1 MTTRGTMTGMTFGMN
16 RKERTWKKNLI
27 EEKSEKSQFLER
39 LNICLRIIAIVSLII
54 GVYLL
59 LMNPSSN
66 SISPG
71 MQTIIDNMDLI
82 EYGMAGFISL
92 ICLIVAF
99 IARKDSPKLAL
110 VILIAGIAVP
120 LIVWYLHISFPQP
133 HLVPS
138 PN

>member
-1 MTTRGTMTGMTFGMN
+1 MDENTIV
-16 RKERTWKKNLI
+16 EKN
-27 EEKSEKSQFLER
+27 EKSQSLEE
-39 LNICLRIIAIVSLII
+39 LHMFLRIIAVVLFLI
-54 GVYLL
+54 GAYFLL
-59 LMNPSSN
+59 TNPSTSSN
-66 SISPG
+66 SISSG

-99 IARKDSPKLAL
+99 IARKDSPKFAL
-110 VILIAGIAVP
+110 IVLIAGIAIP

-133 HLVPS
+133 RIVPS

>member
-1 MTTRGTMTGMTFGMN
+1 MD
-16 RKERTWKKNLI
+16 ENLI
-27 EEKSEKSQFLER
+27 KEKSEKPQFLER
-39 LNICLRIIAIVSLII
+39 LSICLRIIAIVSLII

-59 LMNPSSN
+59 VMNPSTNSHQT

-71 MQTIIDNMDLI
+71 VQTIIDNMDLI

-133 HLVPS
+133 HLVPT

>member
-1 MTTRGTMTGMTFGMN
+1 M
-16 RKERTWKKNLI
+16 EENLI
-27 EEKSEKSQFLER
+27 NKKSEKSKFLEG
-39 LNICLRIIAIVSLII
+39 LSICLRIIAIVSLII

-59 LMNPSSN
+59 LTNPSTSSN

-71 MQTIIDNMDLI
+71 WQTLIDNMDLI

-110 VILIAGIAVP
+110 VILIIGIAIP
-120 LIVWYLHISFPQP
+120 FFVWYINSVFPQP
-133 HLVPS
+133 HLVPT

>member
-1 MTTRGTMTGMTFGMN
+1 MN
-16 RKERTWKKNLI
+16 ENII
-27 EEKSEKSQFLER
+27 EEKSEKSQFLEG
-39 LNICLRIIAIVSLII
+39 LHIFLRIIAIISLII
-54 GVYLL
+54 GVYMLL
-59 LMNPSSN
+59 TNSGTSSN
-66 SISPG
+66 SISLG

-99 IARKDSPKLAL
+99 IARKDSPKLTL

-133 HLVPS
+133 RIVPT